1 MNSTHLLLF
10 EILIIF
16 HTLSRDAH
24 HVSDDPIFDTELS
37 RVTSTIIGPLFGL
50 INLSVFVESQ
60 KWAEMKNN
68 DYLKK

>member
-16 HTLSRDAH
+16 HTLSRDSN
-24 HVSDDPIFDTELS
+24 HVSDDPTFDTELS
-37 RVTSTIIGPLFGL
+37 RVSNTIISPLL
-50 INLSVFVESQ
+50 AEIQ
-60 KWAEMKNN
+60 KWAGMKNN

>member
-16 HTLSRDAH
+16 HTLSRDAT

-37 RVTSTIIGPLFGL
+37 RVSSTIIGPLL
-50 INLSVFVESQ
+50 
-60 KWAEMKNN
+60 A
-68 DYLKK
+68 

>member
-16 HTLSRDAH
+16 HTLSRDSN
-24 HVSDDPIFDTELS
+24 HVSDDPTFDTELS
-37 RVTSTIIGPLFGL
+37 RVSNTIIGPLLAEIFFR
-50 INLSVFVESQ
+50 IQ
-60 KWAEMKNN
+60 KWAGMKNN

>member
-16 HTLSRDAH
+16 HTLSRDSN
-24 HVSDDPIFDTELS
+24 HVSDDPTFDTELF
-37 RVTSTIIGPLFGL
+37 RVSNTVISPLLARVIFLGVLETKSGL
-50 INLSVFVESQ
+50 VL
-60 KWAEMKNN
+60 KNN

>member
-16 HTLSRDAH
+16 HTLSRDSN
-24 HVSDDPIFDTELS
+24 HVSDDPTFDTELF
-37 RVTSTIIGPLFGL
+37 RVSNSIISPLLAGIFFGVL
-50 INLSVFVESQ
+50 ETKSGLVL
-60 KWAEMKNN
+60 KNN